1 MHESV
6 EMSGAL
12 LYLLTHFIVH
22 FHVEDICYKVES
34 VLVVLHFRVESSQI
48 ESVRKVVFVDFAE
61 VFVAA
66 G

>member
-1 MHESV
+1 
-6 EMSGAL
+6 MSGAL
-12 LYLLTHFIVH
+12 LYLLAHFIVH
-22 FHVEDICYKVES
+22 FHVKDICDKVES